1 MATLTQAE
9 AEEKL
14 EELQQQVTLN
24 LQEIDKNFAECTRI
38 INELTIPDVERYAEQ
53 TNMIWELSKDWSWFF
68 DSMNLR
74 TRMPAYEN
82 DSLFPLFSPS
92 SSHREHTMSNISAYV
107 KGLRKQMQEESTQ
120 DTTTSEYSK
129 PSQLHDMAE
138 LIGSKRKHSESTR
151 SPPRMMPYITE
162 PSSLANTPRNEAAR
176 ILTENSL
183 QAVDMGETVSP
194 DEFFDD
200 LVPSAFELQ
209 EVTPGQDDE
218 NRLTGGQ
225 KDWGHTD
232 LMEVE
237 SEEQRKNFDRFYQKR
252 QTSSFQAPDHSSWQ
266 WPSRVSHSPSNRY
279 HRTEQLIQQETEP
292 RLVGT
297 PTIERVLDRKQL
309 NLKSAKDDLT

>member
-1 MATLTQAE
+1 MSIPLTQTE

-53 TNMIWELSKDWSWFF
+53 THLIWDLSKDWSWFF
-68 DSMNLR
+68 DSMSLR

-92 SSHREHTMSNISAYV
+92 STHREHTMSNISAYV

-129 PSQLHDMAE
+129 PSQLDWTKKPE
-138 LIGSKRKHSESTR
+138 PTR
-151 SPPRMMPYITE
+151 SPPRIMPYLTE
-162 PSSLANTPRNEAAR
+162 PSSLVNTPRNEAAR

-183 QAVDMGETVSP
+183 QAVDLGETVSP
-194 DEFFDD
+194 DD
-200 LVPSAFELQ
+200 LSAFELQ
-209 EVTPGQDDE
+209 DVTPGQDE
-218 NRLTGGQ
+218 EGLSPLLKR
-225 KDWGHTD
+225 DWGSTN
-232 LMEVE
+232 LMETE
-237 SEEQRKNFDRFYQKR
+237 SEEQRRNFDRFYQKR
-252 QTSSFQAPDHSSWQ
+252 QTSSHDAWH

-279 HRTEQLIQQETEP
+279 QRTQQLIQQETEQG
-292 RLVGT
+292 LVGT
-297 PTIERVLDRKQL
+297 PTVERVLDRKQL
-309 NLKSAKDDLT
+309 NLKSTQDKEDA

>member
-1 MATLTQAE
+1 MSIPLTQTE

-14 EELQQQVTLN
+14 EEFQQQVTLN

-38 INELTIPDVERYAEQ
+38 INELTIPNVERYAEQ
-53 TNMIWELSKDWSWFF
+53 TNLIWGLSKDWSWFF
-68 DSMNLR
+68 DSMSLR

-92 SSHREHTMSNISAYV
+92 STHREHTMSNISAYV

-129 PSQLHDMAE
+129 PSQLDWT
-138 LIGSKRKHSESTR
+138 KRAESTR
-151 SPPRMMPYITE
+151 SPPRIMPYLTE

-183 QAVDMGETVSP
+183 QAVDLGETVSP
-194 DEFFDD
+194 DD
-200 LVPSAFELQ
+200 LYMAFELQ
-209 EVTPGQDDE
+209 DVTAGQDLQE
-218 NRLTGGQ
+218 EGRLSPLLK
-225 KDWGHTD
+225 KDWGSTD
-232 LMEVE
+232 LMETE
-237 SEEQRKNFDRFYQKR
+237 SEEQRRNFDRFYQKR
-252 QTSSFQAPDHSSWQ
+252 QTSSFQTSEHNSWH

-279 HRTEQLIQQETEP
+279 QRTQQLIQQEAEP
-292 RLVGT
+292 GLVGT

-309 NLKSAKDDLT
+309 NLKSAKEDDV